1 MNNFG
6 FKGFKGF
13 QNSGLGFGFN
23 DFTFE
28 RAE

>member
-1 MNNFG
+1 MNSFG
-6 FKGFKGF
+6 FDAGFPK
-13 QNSGLGFGFN
+13 SEGLGFGFN